1 MKHPIIE
8 RAIVAIAVVS
18 VSAVAGAAADP
29 QVFGYEEWKRAIAE
43 LPLNPQEVV
52 YPFHAS
58 SEMVTWAAEKLSP
71 YPSVSPELKLKA
83 LQLAFFHPG
92 EFEFAYEQTRTL
104 TAEEAFSARHGNCM
118 SFTSLFVSLARAMD
132 LPAFL
137 MTVRRQPEVERDG
150 GLVVVNRHVVA
161 GFRSPNK
168 IYTYDFYITST
179 QPYLS
184 RFVID
189 DLMASAIYHTN
200 IGGLFIREDNL
211 DGALRNL
218 EIATILAPDWAPAW
232 VNLGVVQLRL
242 GELEAAVDSLQQALV
257 VEPGNSSALV
267 TLSKIYAEE
276 GRDEEAETAM
286 RAAAEG
292 TRNPFTLIAM
302 ADVEM
307 MRGNYDEARKYL
319 RRARWWYSKEP
330 EVFDALARLARFQE
344 DQEKLKK
351 YRTRAGELR
360 KQQAEEEAAS
370 PN

>member
-1 MKHPIIE
+1 
-8 RAIVAIAVVS
+8 
-18 VSAVAGAAADP
+18 
-29 QVFGYEEWKRAIAE
+29 
-43 LPLNPQEVV
+43 
-52 YPFHAS
+52 
-58 SEMVTWAAEKLSP
+58 MVTWAAEKLSP
-71 YPSVSPELKLKA
+71 YPSMSPELKLKA

-104 TAEEAFSARHGNCM
+104 TAEEAFTARHGNCM
-118 SFTSLFVSLARAMD
+118 SFTSLFVGMARAMD

-161 GFRSPNK
+161 GFRSPNR

-184 RFVID
+184 RDVID

-200 IGGLFIREDNL
+200 IGGLSIREDDL

-232 VNLGVVQLRL
+232 VNLGVVQMRL
-242 GELEAAVDSLQQALV
+242 GQHDEAVDSLQQALL

-267 TLSKIYAEE
+267 NLVEDLHRGRPGRRGGDRDAGGGGGHSKSLHPDRH
-276 GRDEEAETAM
+276 GGCRDDAGQFRRSAAVSAAGPVVVLPRSPRSSMLWRDWRDSKKTRTSLKNTAT
-286 RAAAEG
+286 APPSSG
-292 TRNPFTLIAM
+292 
-302 ADVEM
+302 
-307 MRGNYDEARKYL
+307 GNRPMS
-319 RRARWWYSKEP
+319 RS
-330 EVFDALARLARFQE
+330 
-344 DQEKLKK
+344 
-351 YRTRAGELR
+351 
-360 KQQAEEEAAS
+360 AS